1 MSYNYMHVS
10 VPVQHLY
17 IYNKYYLCVQSKT
30 HTGNFYISRECQIL
44 TVNSKWAQSSM
55 NEADGGVFCRYEVS
69 SAFQDPVRSM
79 LLAYFELTDKKTK
92 TGNGSLTFLTNNRS
106 HMSSSFRRMPIHKS
120 SSSTLFWS
128 LGALK
133 VFHWH
138 DPTLSI
144 YPYTLTHTEQSIL
157 WASPGIIPLTA
168 YTCGCWYGLLRKGFL
183 NTHLCYTHCLPT
195 PNWRLGMLFSPVF
208 SALASIRTT
217 RVCQCPAIPFTG
229 RIRTAKTL
237 LSSSPTPLGTF
248 YLCLF
253 AFRLKTRICTLPF
266 PCDMVVNWSYHST
279 DSKQRYRHRVEKL
292 YRKPAAT
299 KGLGA
304 SNVPC

>member
-157 WASPGIIPLTA
+157 SLPWHYPPDSLHLWMLIWASKEGVPKYTPMLYTLPPYTKLTPRNVIL
-168 YTCGCWYGLLRKGFL
+168 TG
-183 NTHLCYTHCLPT
+183 
-195 PNWRLGMLFSPVF
+195 LFSISKHKNHQSVPVSRHPF
-208 SALASIRTT
+208 HRENKNSQDSPLKLSHSFGYFLSVLICFQVKNKNLYLALSLRYGGELI
-217 RVCQCPAIPFTG
+217 
-229 RIRTAKTL
+229 
-237 LSSSPTPLGTF
+237 
-248 YLCLF
+248 
-253 AFRLKTRICTLPF
+253 LP
-266 PCDMVVNWSYHST
+266 
-279 DSKQRYRHRVEKL
+279 L
-292 YRKPAAT
+292 YRQQAEIQT
-299 KGLGA
+299 
-304 SNVPC
+304 PCRETLQKACSHKRTWCE